1 MLEHSYVQN
10 REEGMAE
17 GGNFSKNVQG
27 KIRGDFQQ
35 CQCSVQK
42 IVVMLFKELLL
53 PKTATV
59 F

>member
-1 MLEHSYVQN
+1 MFEHSYVQN

-42 IVVMLFKELLL
+42 IVLVDMLFK
-53 PKTATV
+53 K
-59 F
+59 